1 MNTDVFKHTIV
12 DDCTFVLQKFLASF
26 LPPLS
31 PVVRSEF
38 GIALVDG
45 TGTGEGNLSTISHL
59 GFPK

>member
-1 MNTDVFKHTIV
+1 MSSNTQLLMIAHLFFKNFSPH
-12 DDCTFVLQKFLASF
+12 FFL
-26 LPPLS
+26 LS